1 MHLSGIRPFVRL
13 FVVGLFQHG
22 PTAAN
27 PPLQVCCCKAV
38 EQEMSIECCTAVAQ
52 QLMRRNADS
61 ATFSA
66 YVGS

>member
-27 PPLQVCCCKAV
+27 PPLPVCCCKAV
-38 EQEMSIECCTAVAQ
+38 EH
-52 QLMRRNADS
+52 
-61 ATFSA
+61 
-66 YVGS
+66 